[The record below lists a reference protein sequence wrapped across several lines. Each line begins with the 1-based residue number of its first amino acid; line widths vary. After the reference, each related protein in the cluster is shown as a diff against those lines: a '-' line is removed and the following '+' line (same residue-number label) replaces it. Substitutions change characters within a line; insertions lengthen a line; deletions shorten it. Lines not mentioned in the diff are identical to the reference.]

1 MKSLRA
7 LLPYPVLV
15 GAWALFSWRLGA
27 PHPAD
32 RLAYPPGDFSQQFGV
47 FRAVVDRALAA
58 GHLLLSAN
66 WRLLRGQRA

>member
-15 GAWALFSWRLGA
+15 GAWALFSWRLAA
-27 PHPAD
+27 PHPAK
-32 RLAYPPGDFSQQFGV
+32 RLTYAPGDFLQQSGV

-58 GHLLLSAN
+58 GQLPLSAI
-66 WRLLRGQRA
+66 WRLPRGQRA